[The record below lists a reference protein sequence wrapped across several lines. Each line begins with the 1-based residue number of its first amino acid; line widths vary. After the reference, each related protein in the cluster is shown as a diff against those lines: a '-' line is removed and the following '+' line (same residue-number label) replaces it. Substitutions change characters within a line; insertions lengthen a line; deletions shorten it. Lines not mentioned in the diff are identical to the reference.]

1 MSAISTTRQAVVV
14 NRKNAPLPALTGGVG
29 QAGYR
34 APACDQLLAVTQS
47 GQGVV
52 PDDILVL
59 GVMEVVSAF
68 GIRSDAKKVEKA
80 TTGVRTPRRH
90 CA

>member
-1 MSAISTTRQAVVV
+1 
-14 NRKNAPLPALTGGVG
+14 
-29 QAGYR
+29 
-34 APACDQLLAVTQS
+34 
-47 GQGVV
+47 
-52 PDDILVL
+52 
-59 GVMEVVSAF
+59 MEVVSAF